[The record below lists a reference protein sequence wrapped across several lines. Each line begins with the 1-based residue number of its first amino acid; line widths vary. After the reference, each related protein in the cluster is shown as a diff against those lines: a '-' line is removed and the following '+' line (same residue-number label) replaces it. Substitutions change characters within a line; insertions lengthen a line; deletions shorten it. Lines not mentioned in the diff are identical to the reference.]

1 MAGTETGA
9 KAGGFAFVQGSTWGT
24 PVAVAANG
32 GLKLTSYSENGGQE
46 ALPNEELG
54 DTAGSAPDIGNEG
67 YMPEFNGKCRY
78 GNFGRLLAYIF
89 GTSGAPAQTG
99 GGSSGSYLHTLTWQ
113 DTLTKFMTAALG
125 VRAGAIPHE
134 FPSNKIREISIA
146 FTDGGQVTFKVNGV
160 ACSRTRA
167 SATNTANVFAAA
179 TVRAGRQQIMGT
191 HATFRLNAQAGG
203 ALASTTDDVSI
214 RGFELTIR
222 RPLSI
227 QHDTQ
232 STIAS
237 EPFED
242 GPTEVEL
249 TITLRSYEADT
260 YIALWESLTT
270 PTPKKADIKFLSSF
284 TPSGSGSVPLYLQF
298 DFPNLMVKASPAT
311 DVPGAGRI
319 PHRVTFKC
327 VNPPANTAPT
337 GMTAVGPVQAFVMD
351 EISTAYL
358 A

>member
-1 MAGTETGA
+1 MAGTEIGA

-46 ALPNEELG
+46 SLENVELG
-54 DTAGSAPDIGNEG
+54 DPAGSAPDIGNEG
-67 YMPEFNGKCRY
+67 YMPEGNGKCRY

-99 GGSSGSYLHTLTWQ
+99 GGSSGSYLHTLTWA
-113 DTLTKFMTAALG
+113 DTLAKFMTAAYG
-125 VRAGAIPHE
+125 FRAGAIPHE
-134 FPSNKIREISIA
+134 FPSKKINRISIA
-146 FTDGGQVTFKVNGV
+146 FDEGGQVTFKVNGV
-160 ACSRTRA
+160 ACSRKRA
-167 SATNTANVFAAA
+167 SSTNTYAVFAAA

-191 HATFRLNAQAGG
+191 HATFRMNAQASG
-203 ALASTTDDVSI
+203 ALASTTDDISI
-214 RGFELTIR
+214 RGFELTIF
-222 RPLSI
+222 RPMSV

-232 STIAS
+232 STAAT

-242 GPTEVEL
+242 GPTEVEY
-249 TITLRSYEADT
+249 TIKLRSYENDT
-260 YIALWESLTT
+260 YIALWEDLNS
-270 PTPKKADIKFLSSF
+270 PTPKKADIKFLSTF

-298 DFPNLMVKASPAT
+298 DFPNCMVKAAPKT

-319 PHRVTFKC
+319 PHEVTFKC
-327 VNPPANTAPT
+327 TNPPANTAPT

-351 EISTAYL
+351 EITTAYL